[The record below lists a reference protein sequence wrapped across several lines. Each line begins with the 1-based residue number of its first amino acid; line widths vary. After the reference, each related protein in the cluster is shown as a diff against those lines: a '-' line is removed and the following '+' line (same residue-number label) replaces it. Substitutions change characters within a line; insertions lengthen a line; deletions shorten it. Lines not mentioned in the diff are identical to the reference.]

1 MNIQHNPNITGL
13 RPSLRPASA
22 AAASQVQKQA
32 SLSGDE
38 KQLIGQNFRTASP
51 RVLELYA
58 SNGES
63 RVEQP
68 MAKGRNIDFTV

>member
-1 MNIQHNPNITGL
+1 MNIQHNPNISGL
-13 RPSLRPASA
+13 RPSLRSASVA
-22 AAASQVQKQA
+22 QPQKQA
-32 SLSGDE
+32 GLSGDE
-38 KQLIGQNFRTASP
+38 KQLIGRQFKAASP

-68 MAKGRNIDFTV
+68 QAKGRNIDFRV

>member
-1 MNIQHNPNITGL
+1 MNIQHNPNISGL

-22 AAASQVQKQA
+22 SQAQNEA

-38 KQLIGQNFRTASP
+38 KQLIGQKFKSASP
-51 RVLELYA
+51 RILELYA

-68 MAKGRNIDFTV
+68 QAKGRNIDFTV